1 MRLPVPLSTCHPKC
15 FCSVMYEPE
24 WAVNAPQGSFFFFFF
39 LFFETCAWLSRSTV
53 ANSANCVHIRFV
65 LV

>member
-24 WAVNAPQGSFFFFFF
+24 WAVNAPQGSFFFSKLVLGF
-39 LFFETCAWLSRSTV
+39 LETLLQIVLIVC
-53 ANSANCVHIRFV
+53 IFV
-65 LV
+65 LHLYST